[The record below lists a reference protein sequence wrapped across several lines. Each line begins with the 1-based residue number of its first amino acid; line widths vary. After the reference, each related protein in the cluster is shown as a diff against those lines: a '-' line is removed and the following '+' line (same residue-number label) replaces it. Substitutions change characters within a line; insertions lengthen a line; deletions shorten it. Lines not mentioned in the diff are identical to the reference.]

1 MKKIVLKIG
10 GMTCSACSSGL
21 EKYLNKQKGIKKAT
35 VNLVLAIATIEYEN
49 LTKKEIESYIKM
61 AGFESLGEFK
71 GLDDV
76 HSTKKDKIKL
86 IILGILILFMMYVSM
101 GHMFHLPNI
110 PYINY
115 QNPVILST
123 FLFLLTIIFLY
134 YGLDIIKSGIKNLIH
149 KIPNMDTLVMFSVTF
164 SFLYS
169 FYHYILIIFGKT
181 TSLSSLYFES
191 TCMVIYFIKL
201 GRFIENISKDK
212 TKDAIKNLVQVTPTY
227 AILKDKNGER
237 KVSLD
242 EVKKDDI
249 LISRAGDKVAVDGV
263 VTFGETYVN
272 ESFITGESLP
282 VLKKKGSHVIA
293 GSINYDGYIE
303 YQAQKIGKD
312 STISEIVSL
321 VVEATNQK
329 SKIQK
334 LADKISGYFV
344 PIILLIAIVTFIIQ
358 LWVGL
363 SFQVAFVHLVTI
375 LVVACPCAL
384 GLAVPLVVVVSNG
397 LCAKKGLFLRN
408 SDVLEKMRDID
419 TIVFDKTGTLTLGK
433 LSIFK
438 IYNYS
443 SYQDDELL
451 NICSNIEKN
460 SSHPISTAFEIKRK
474 LTVTNFKTLNGIGLY
489 AVLNEKEYYLG
500 NDKILS
506 NLKIKYNYKDNEEL
520 VKQGCSIIYIVENK
534 QVIGLIGVKD
544 IIRKDIKSCLD
555 KLRKK
560 KIETIMLT
568 GDHEITAKKIAS
580 DLGISKVMANVL
592 PKKKADYIKQL
603 VNSGKKVIMVGDG
616 INDAPALVTATVG
629 ISVNDGTDI
638 AMDAADVILMNNN
651 MNNILD
657 LITISKESYKIIKQ
671 NLFWAFFYNL
681 CMIPIA
687 AGLFSSYGIEMSPMF
702 GSIAMTISS
711 ITVVLNSLRLQ
722 RKFKKR
728 EKK

>member
-61 AGFESLGEFK
+61 AGFKSLGEFK

-580 DLGISKVMANVL
+580 DLGISKIMANVL
-592 PKKKADYIKQL
+592 PKKKANYIKQL
-603 VNSGKKVIMVGDG
+603 VNNGKKVIMVGDG

-671 NLFWAFFYNL
+671 NLFLAFFYNL

>member
-227 AILKDKNGER
+227 AILKDKSGER

-500 NDKILS
+500 NDKILT

-580 DLGISKVMANVL
+580 DLGISKIMANVL
-592 PKKKADYIKQL
+592 PKKKANYIKQL
-603 VNSGKKVIMVGDG
+603 VNNGKKVIMVGDG

-728 EKK
+728 KKK